1 MAKQSNIQYRRR
13 KQKTSD
19 QLRDMQL
26 TTIPHAED
34 ILANTLMMYHLS
46 ALETLVSD
54 FGFNQDQVLRFQD
67 LCKARFDIKRA
78 ELRK

>member
-1 MAKQSNIQYRRR
+1 MAKQSNILYKRR
-13 KQKTSD
+13 QQQTSA
-19 QLRDMQL
+19 QLRDMRL
-26 TTIPHAED
+26 TTIPQAED
-34 ILANTLMMYHLS
+34 ILANMLMMYHLS

-54 FGFNQDQVLRFQD
+54 FSFNKDQVLRFQE